1 MIDSTAAAFCR
12 LIQVSLGVEFSRIR
26 RARIAGGMREEKS
39 MDEIQRRA
47 FMKGAAIGTLAF
59 TVDGA
64 EVMLTPRQ
72 ARAQGAALRTLTA
85 DQAATLDAMGE
96 TLVPGAKDAGITYF
110 VDQQI
115 SIPPQEAL
123 LEARIM
129 NVKPPFPNFYRA
141 ALGAIDGASSAR
153 YGGRN
158 FAQLAGNEQHEFVD
172 LMRQNK
178 LTAGKAPPPALC
190 ISCCAATRWTW
201 ITAPWMVTRISAFLI
216 SRTSRRPGA
225 GDMANSNDKVDVV
238 IVGAG
243 ASGSLFAA
251 VLAKAGKKVVLLESG
266 PDWQLDDLISSDI
279 WGRRIKPAGPPF
291 LFEGKNPYGYVYQAG
306 WGTGG
311 AALHYFANFPGSC
324 PTTSWSKALTAKA

>member
-1 MIDSTAAAFCR
+1 
-12 LIQVSLGVEFSRIR
+12 
-26 RARIAGGMREEKS
+26 
-39 MDEIQRRA
+39 MDEIERRA

-59 TVDGA
+59 TVGGA

-72 ARAQGAALRTLTA
+72 ARAEGAALRTLTA

-172 LMRQNK
+172 LMRQT
-178 LTAGKAPPPALC
+178 TAH
-190 ISCCAATRWTW
+190 
-201 ITAPWMVTRISAFLI
+201 F
-216 SRTSRRPGA
+216 
-225 GDMANSNDKVDVV
+225 
-238 IVGAG
+238 
-243 ASGSLFAA
+243 ASGTSALFDEDLQPYMGIIAA
-251 VLAKAGKKVVLLESG
+251 
-266 PDWQLDDLISSDI
+266 Q
-279 WGRRIKPAGPPF
+279 
-291 LFEGKNPYGYVYQAG
+291 
-306 WGTGG
+306 
-311 AALHYFANFPGSC
+311 YFSYD
-324 PTTSWSKALTAKA
+324 PTTRMRTR